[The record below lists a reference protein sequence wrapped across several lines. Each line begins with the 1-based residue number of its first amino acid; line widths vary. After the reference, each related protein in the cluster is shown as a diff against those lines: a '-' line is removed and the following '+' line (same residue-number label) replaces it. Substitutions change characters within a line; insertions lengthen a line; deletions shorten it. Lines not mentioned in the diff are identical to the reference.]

1 MKKDKSELL
10 APAGSPEAFYGAIRA
25 GADAVYLAGKS
36 FGARAYADNF
46 TEEDLKAAI
55 RFAHLYGRK
64 VYLTVNTL
72 VKESEMTLLPDFL
85 SPYYEEG
92 LDGVIVQDLGVIRL
106 LRECFPDLA
115 LHASTQLSVTGPKG
129 AELLASL
136 GVTRIVP
143 ARELS
148 LKEVLAIKRQTGLEM
163 ECFIHGALCYSY
175 SGQCLF
181 SSMLGGRSGNRG
193 RCAQPC
199 RLPYCGSYPL
209 SLKDLNTSALIPELL
224 EAGIDSFKIEGR
236 MKSPEYVA
244 GVTGIYRNLIDRIR
258 KGDFAI
264 TERER
269 EMLASLYVRGGVSDG
284 YYHRRNG
291 AEMISGEAPGYRGQ
305 TEQLLEEI
313 RRQYLEPAGPEGMPK
328 RKVSFSM
335 SLLPGEPARLTAISG
350 DYAVQVSGETVQEA
364 QNRPISEEDVL
375 RGLCKLGHT
384 VFSPEEEKFRITLQ
398 GKVFY
403 SLKGINEI
411 RRRSLREIEDC
422 IIASYGLVPSR
433 SRTGTSPARPESN
446 GAPRADKGLFAGP
459 VHEVLVS
466 TKEQLGQVLASDCLP
481 RIGLLLIEEALYLS
495 GDTTLFERE
504 LEDYRAGGGKVF
516 LALCRIRRAE
526 DARAFDL
533 VTGKLPSVIRGKNA
547 PLVRE
552 IVFDGALIRNLEDLW
567 DLCGM
572 RRSGALP
579 EDFCLSADHSIYLWN
594 AEAIRLLR
602 ELADRVTLP
611 LELSGAE
618 CGALM
623 GPLAQAGFLSSEIS
637 RVIYGRCPLM
647 VTANCVQ
654 KTLHGCIGD
663 AKQHLLPLQDR
674 YRKEFPVRVDCLHC
688 LNLIYNS
695 VPSSLHKNLG
705 HWVGKSCLRLELS
718 TEDGKE
724 TEAVLNFYV
733 KERTGGGRPPLEYTT
748 GYESRPVE

>member
-1 MKKDKSELL
+1 MKKYKSELL

-129 AELLASL
+129 AELLGSL

-209 SLKDLNTSALIPELL
+209 SLKDLNTSELIPELL

-244 GVTGIYRNLIDRIR
+244 GVTGIYRNLIDRCR

-291 AEMISGEAPGYRGQ
+291 AEMISGEAPGYKGQ

-313 RRQYLEPAGPEGMPK
+313 RRQYLEPAGPEGLPK

-350 DYAVQVSGETVQEA
+350 D
-364 QNRPISEEDVL
+364 
-375 RGLCKLGHT
+375 
-384 VFSPEEEKFRITLQ
+384 
-398 GKVFY
+398 
-403 SLKGINEI
+403 
-411 RRRSLREIEDC
+411 
-422 IIASYGLVPSR
+422 
-433 SRTGTSPARPESN
+433 
-446 GAPRADKGLFAGP
+446 
-459 VHEVLVS
+459 
-466 TKEQLGQVLASDCLP
+466 
-481 RIGLLLIEEALYLS
+481 
-495 GDTTLFERE
+495 
-504 LEDYRAGGGKVF
+504 
-516 LALCRIRRAE
+516 
-526 DARAFDL
+526 
-533 VTGKLPSVIRGKNA
+533 
-547 PLVRE
+547 
-552 IVFDGALIRNLEDLW
+552 
-567 DLCGM
+567 
-572 RRSGALP
+572 
-579 EDFCLSADHSIYLWN
+579 
-594 AEAIRLLR
+594 
-602 ELADRVTLP
+602 
-611 LELSGAE
+611 
-618 CGALM
+618 
-623 GPLAQAGFLSSEIS
+623 
-637 RVIYGRCPLM
+637 
-647 VTANCVQ
+647 
-654 KTLHGCIGD
+654 
-663 AKQHLLPLQDR
+663 
-674 YRKEFPVRVDCLHC
+674 
-688 LNLIYNS
+688 
-695 VPSSLHKNLG
+695 
-705 HWVGKSCLRLELS
+705 
-718 TEDGKE
+718 
-724 TEAVLNFYV
+724 
-733 KERTGGGRPPLEYTT
+733 
-748 GYESRPVE
+748 